1 MSVPDDLIA
10 YFTKERATLWQQAEM
25 LHLGKL
31 QIAER
36 SVDHPEWKD
45 TTKASLERVLRQLGE
60 IDALLARYAQKSQ

>member
-10 YFTKERATLWQQAEM
+10 YLAKERATLWQQAET

-36 SVDHPEWKD
+36 SVDYPEWKD
-45 TTKASLERVLRQLGE
+45 TTKQSLERVLRQLGE
-60 IDALLARYAQKSQ
+60 IDTLLARHAQKSQ